1 MFLAIQVGEA
11 RPVHINTVMTGKP
24 DAPCQATVTNPK
36 GQKVN
41 LLMQQTP
48 EGYQTVFAP
57 MEPGPHKV
65 NVNFAGKE
73 VPKSPFNVNVEPAVD
88 VGAVEVLGLEKRKYH
103 VTYRGSRSDFIMLVD
118 EPDHAHIFAAIP
130 SHHVFAAM
138 PIYGLSF

>member
-1 MFLAIQVGEA
+1 MFLAIQVGES
-11 RPVHINTVMTGKP
+11 RPVQINTAMTGKP

-73 VPKSPFNVNVEPAVD
+73 VPKSPFNVQVEPAVD
-88 VGAVEVLGLEKRKYH
+88 VGAVEVLGLEKRK
-103 VTYRGSRSDFIMLVD
+103 
-118 EPDHAHIFAAIP
+118 
-130 SHHVFAAM
+130 
-138 PIYGLSF
+138 

>member
-1 MFLAIQVGEA
+1 MFLAVQVGEA
-11 RPVHINTVMTGKP
+11 RPVHINTAMTGRP

-41 LLMQQTP
+41 LLMQPSP

-88 VGAVEVLGLEKRKYH
+88 VGAVEVLGLEKRK
-103 VTYRGSRSDFIMLVD
+103 
-118 EPDHAHIFAAIP
+118 
-130 SHHVFAAM
+130 
-138 PIYGLSF
+138 